1 MIYIYEATIYFYSMK
16 TPFNRYLYIGFLVL
30 GTYQAVFTK
39 DYLQAASSFGIGMA
53 FDPFNPDQPWKER
66 PSWQKAVLI
75 IQLAL
80 TAALFGLGIGLNDR

>member
-1 MIYIYEATIYFYSMK
+1 MK
-16 TPFNRYLYIGFLVL
+16 THFNRYLYLGFLVL

-39 DYLQAASSFGIGMA
+39 DYLQAASSFGIGMV

-75 IQLAL
+75 IQLGL
-80 TAALFGLGIGLNDR
+80 TAALLGLGIGLNDR